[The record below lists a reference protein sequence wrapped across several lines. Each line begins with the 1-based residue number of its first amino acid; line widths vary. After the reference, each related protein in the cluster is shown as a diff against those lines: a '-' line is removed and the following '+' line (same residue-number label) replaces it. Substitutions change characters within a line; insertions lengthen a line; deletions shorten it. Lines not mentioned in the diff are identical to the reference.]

1 MPKSRFG
8 GHKTDFERMLFN
20 DISLSIIVE
29 VGIPECNKIYLGL
42 LPFIEKS
49 NYFCFVN
56 RSKEGE

>member
-8 GHKTDFERMLFN
+8 GHKTDFDRMLFS

-42 LPFIEKS
+42 LPFIES
-49 NYFCFVN
+49 QTIFVL
-56 RSKEGE
+56 

>member
-8 GHKTDFERMLFN
+8 GHKTDFDRMLFN

-42 LPFIEKS
+42 LPFIES
-49 NYFCFVN
+49 QTIFVL
-56 RSKEGE
+56 